1 MSAKVPHHKGT
12 GVLPVVAALKAHP
25 RGPQSLP
32 AALRHYLK
40 DQMVATEWYPE
51 DDLQALLRCLAEVL
65 ERDGMRDVWD
75 YFGRTAAQ
83 RDLKGS
89 QAAIPTERRVKK
101 AGLYRPFAGEDVT
114 LATLFLRVSKLW
126 TLYYDAGT
134 LVTGR
139 SASDEYSA
147 IVRLTD
153 FSLPTPDLT
162 RMHLAYTC
170 EYARIL
176 GINITGRVAHA
187 LYDGDHLTEWHYGC
201 ERTVQNL
208 ESLALLPLLP

>member
-12 GVLPVVAALKAHP
+12 GVLPVVTALKAHP

-40 DQMVATEWYPE
+40 DPMVATEWYPE
-51 DDLQALLRCLAEVL
+51 DDLQALLRCLADVL
-65 ERDGMRDVWD
+65 ERDGIRDVWD

-89 QAAIPTERRVKK
+89 QAAIPAERRVKK
-101 AGLYRPFAGEDVT
+101 AGHYRPFAGNEVT
-114 LATLFLRVSKLW
+114 LATLFLRMSTLW
-126 TLYYDAGT
+126 TLYHDTGT

-139 SASDEYSA
+139 SASDECCA
-147 IVRLTD
+147 IVRVMD
-153 FSLPTPDLT
+153 FSLPTPGMT

-170 EYARIL
+170 EYAKMV
-176 GINITGRVAHA
+176 GINLTGRVARA
-187 LYDGDHLTEWHYGC
+187 LYDGDRFTEWHYAC
-201 ERTVQNL
+201 ERTPQNL